1 MRPRRPTPRSN
12 ICAVTSPLPARTWIT
27 AEWLSE
33 TGGSERVVEH
43 LAATMPYAQ
52 VYTPVAFARGV
63 PSIARERIHAGFRH
77 PEPLMRRREAAA
89 AMNAVSWPTW
99 GRTLDRKADLVV
111 ASHHM
116 SSHWT
121 AVYSDVPHV
130 SYVHTPARYA
140 WFPDLDDRASSL
152 PARALCAHIRRM
164 DLKAAP
170 RVVAYAAN
178 SAATAERIQQ
188 VWNRDATVIHPPIDL
203 GRFEGRQPTP
213 GVQPFVLGL
222 SRFIAYKRLDFVID
236 AAEAAGL
243 PAKIVGGGILEPEL
257 RAKAESASV
266 PVEIITGTTDEEVA
280 QLMADAAVLVYPAVE
295 DFGLVPVEAMAA
307 GTPVLALD
315 IAGTRETV
323 LDGVTGYLLP
333 ELDPAAWAERIEAAL
348 ALDPADCRARADQ
361 FSEESF
367 SAAILQWIADQS
379 L

>member
-1 MRPRRPTPRSN
+1 
-12 ICAVTSPLPARTWIT
+12 VTSPPGPDRPLPDRTWIT

-33 TGGSERVVEH
+33 TGGSERVVER
-43 LAATMPYAQ
+43 LAAAMPTAE
-52 VYTPVAFARGV
+52 VYTPVAFAQGA
-63 PSIARERIHAGFRH
+63 PSIARERIHAGFRR
-77 PEPLMRRREAAA
+77 PESLMRRREAAA

-140 WFPDLDDRASSL
+140 WFPELDDRASSL

-178 SAATAERIQQ
+178 SEATRQRIQQ
-188 VWNRDATVIHPPIDL
+188 VWDRDARVIHPPIDL
-203 GRFEGRQPTP
+203 GRFADLTP
-213 GVQPFVLGL
+213 GPGAAEPFVLGL

-243 PAKIVGGGILEPEL
+243 PAKIVGGGGLEDEL
-257 RAKAESASV
+257 RARGARASV
-266 PVEIITGTTDEEVA
+266 PVEIITGTTDAEVA

-315 IAGTRETV
+315 EAGTKETV
-323 LDGVTGYLLP
+323 VDGVTGFLLP
-333 ELDPAAWAERIEAAL
+333 ELDAAAWADRIDAAL
-348 ALDPADCRARADQ
+348 SLDPAACRARARE

-367 SAAILQWIADQS
+367 QSAILGWIAAEVH
-379 L
+379 

>member
-1 MRPRRPTPRSN
+1 MPAGSILP
-12 ICAVTSPLPARTWIT
+12 VTSPRSRHSALPARTWIT

-33 TGGSERVVEH
+33 TGGSERVVER
-43 LAATMPYAQ
+43 LAAAMPDAQ
-52 VYTPVAFARGV
+52 VFTPVAFAEGA
-63 PSIARERIHAGFRH
+63 PSIARERIHATFRR
-77 PEPLMRRREAAA
+77 PEALMRRREAAA

-140 WFPDLDDRASSL
+140 WFPELDDRASSV

-164 DLKAAP
+164 DRKAAP
-170 RVVAYAAN
+170 RVVSYAAN
-178 SAATAERIQQ
+178 SEATRQRIQQ
-188 VWNRDATVIHPPIDL
+188 VWDRDATVIHPPIDL
-203 GRFEGRQPTP
+203 GRFAGLRPTP
-213 GVQPFVLGL
+213 DVTPFVLGL
-222 SRFIAYKRLDFVID
+222 SRFITYKRLDFVID
-236 AAEAAGL
+236 AAEEAGL
-243 PAKIVGGGILEPEL
+243 PATIVGGGSLEHEL
-257 RAKAESASV
+257 RARAARASV
-266 PVEIITGTTDEEVA
+266 PVEIVTGASDARVA

-315 IAGTRETV
+315 EAGTRETV
-323 LDGVTGYLLP
+323 VDGVTGFLLE
-333 ELDPAAWAERIEAAL
+333 ELDAAAWAERIDAATR
-348 ALDPADCRARADQ
+348 LDPAACRARADD

-367 SAAILQWIADQS
+367 QGAVLDWIAAQS

>member
-1 MRPRRPTPRSN
+1 MS
-12 ICAVTSPLPARTWIT
+12 SPLPARTWIT

-33 TGGSERVVEH
+33 TGGSERVVER
-43 LAATMPYAQ
+43 LAAAMPQAQ
-52 VYTPVAFARGV
+52 VYTPVAFAQGA
-63 PSIARERIHAGFRH
+63 PSIARDRIHAGFRR
-77 PEPLMRRREAAA
+77 PESLMRRREAAA

-99 GRTLDRKADLVV
+99 GRTLSRKADLVV

-121 AVYSDVPHV
+121 AAYSDVPHV

-140 WFPDLDDRASSL
+140 WFPELDDRASSI

-203 GRFEGRQPTP
+203 GRFAGLQPTP
-213 GVQPFVLGL
+213 GAAEAPFVLGL
-222 SRFIAYKRLDFVID
+222 SRFITYKRLDFVID
-236 AAEAAGL
+236 VAEAAGL
-243 PAKIVGGGILEPEL
+243 PAKIVGGGALEDEL
-257 RAKAESASV
+257 RARAATASV
-266 PVEIITGTTDEEVA
+266 PIEIITGTTDAEVA

-315 IAGTRETV
+315 EAGTKETV
-323 LDGVTGYLLP
+323 VDGVTGYLMP
-333 ELDPAAWAERIEAAL
+333 DLDAAAWAERVGAAL
-348 ALDPADCRARADQ
+348 RLDPADCRARAQ
-361 FSEESF
+361 EFSEESF
-367 SAAILQWIADQS
+367 QVAVLDWIAAQDI
-379 L
+379 

>member
-1 MRPRRPTPRSN
+1 MTTP
-12 ICAVTSPLPARTWIT
+12 VSPLPARTWIT

-33 TGGSERVVEH
+33 TGGSERVVER
-43 LAATMPYAQ
+43 LAAAMPQAE
-52 VYTPVAFARGV
+52 VFTPVAFARGA
-63 PSIARERIHAGFRH
+63 PSIARERIHAGFRR
-77 PEPLMRRREAAA
+77 PESLMRRREAAA
-89 AMNAVSWPTW
+89 AMNAVTWPTW

-121 AVYSDVPHV
+121 AAYSDVPHV

-140 WFPDLDDRASSL
+140 WFPGLDDRGSSL

-164 DLKAAP
+164 DRRAAP

-178 SAATAERIQQ
+178 SEATRQRIQQ
-188 VWNRDATVIHPPIDL
+188 VWDRDATVIHPPIDL
-203 GRFEGRQPTP
+203 GRFAGLQPSP
-213 GVQPFVLGL
+213 GVTPFVLGL
-222 SRFIAYKRLDFVID
+222 SRFIPYKRLDFVID

-243 PAKIVGGGILEPEL
+243 PAKIVGGGALEDEL
-257 RAKAESASV
+257 RARGERASV
-266 PVEIITGTTDEEVA
+266 PVEIITGTTDAEVA

-315 IAGTRETV
+315 VAGTKETV
-323 LDGVTGYLLP
+323 VDGVTGFLLP
-333 ELDPAAWAERIEAAL
+333 ELDATTWAERIDAATR
-348 ALDPADCRARADQ
+348 LDPAACRGRAQ
-361 FSEESF
+361 EFSEESF
-367 SAAILQWIADQS
+367 GVAVLEWIAAQS